1 MIGKT
6 LLGRASPI
14 GTMIKMRAI
23 SGVGRCSLVVALAV
37 LVLASRCQRSGSPV
51 AQSGGAPPSAGG
63 TTTRAWGSADDAAN
77 VARACYRGINE
88 PSYRDAY
95 RLWESGGA
103 PTGQRPGGFRARV

>member
-51 AQSGGAPPSAGG
+51 AQSGGAPPSAVG
-63 TTTRAWGSADDAAN
+63 TTTRAWGLAAGAGKSVPADY
-77 VARACYRGINE
+77 RAPNE
-88 PSYRDAY
+88 RRYPPPDPR
-95 RLWESGGA
+95 WEPGGA
-103 PTGQRPGGFRARV
+103 PP